1 MRLIYIT
8 HRSEPSR
15 PQTVPESRARISTL
29 FAFLAVVCAAV
40 LGGGMSCA
48 HTATGR
54 IAIAV
59 IFGGL
64 LAVLIA
70 GWIVAVR
77 RPWAN
82 L

>member
-8 HRSEPSR
+8 DRSEPSR
-15 PQTVPESRARISTL
+15 PQTIPESRVRIGTL
-29 FAFLAVVCAAV
+29 FAFLTVVCAVV
-40 LGGGMSCA
+40 LGAGVSCA

-70 GWIVAVR
+70 AWIVAVR

>member
-8 HRSEPSR
+8 YRSEPSR
-15 PQTVPESRARISTL
+15 PQTLPESRVRIGTL
-29 FAFLAVVCAAV
+29 FAFLTVVCAAV
-40 LGGGMSCA
+40 LGGGVSCA
-48 HTATGR
+48 HTAAGR
-54 IAIAV
+54 IAIAM

-70 GWIVAVR
+70 GWIMVVR